1 MPHQQYVV
9 ASQTVQN
16 AIPIILAAETV
27 QHATSIVAAQTVQ
40 HATPVVAARAL
51 QMAST
56 LQSRKILVQPLP
68 CDMAIATTF
77 IVLCPIKT
85 KFICKQSRR

>member
-16 AIPIILAAETV
+16 ATPVVSAE
-27 QHATSIVAAQTVQ
+27 TVQ

-68 CDMAIATTF
+68 CDMAIATTTSAMSH
-77 IVLCPIKT
+77 LKL
-85 KFICKQSRR
+85 S